1 MVVAEEEYQ
10 AADAVAADAVS
21 ADAIPSDAA
30 NSSSSRLRRRS
41 SVAPRDRVK
50 WNSGAT

>member
-30 NSSSSRLRRRS
+30 NSSSSRLRRPS
-41 SVAPRDRVK
+41 SVAPRDHVK
-50 WNSGAT
+50 WISGAT